1 MTGHESSEDN
11 DLSCQQA
18 DFKALVMDA
27 ASAMETVAL
36 VTAGPNEAFAVRILF
51 KGCDGPW
58 NFYLGNVFR
67 DSLRQSAKSKRRM
80 VQAFVAECAKVGP
93 LELTDDVRRQLLPLI
108 RPSTFGAPENLPL
121 VNRPLLPCLREYVG
135 IDREHTTEFVDRTRR
150 ERWGVSEAALF
161 KMAHEGF
168 SSRGIALEPY
178 PEADFRLLSV
188 VTACEPA
195 SSWLVKAGF
204 LESARGSI
212 KANPIAI
219 IPHQDLLMVSGDA
232 EPGAVEQMLGIAKR
246 EYESGE
252 RRSLSRSIYTVD
264 DEGSVVP
271 FCPGHVAHV
280 DHPFHD
286 EIHLAHLQMVAE
298 EYAVQKRA
306 LDERHRKSG
315 IDCFVASYQII
326 QNADGQ
332 VLSWTAWPPAGEV
345 LLAEA
350 EWLAFMIP
358 TVLVG
363 LASWVDVMTIAGGCF
378 EREPNLEP
386 PRWRVVRHPT
396 SAELE
401 ELRATALPL

>member
-1 MTGHESSEDN
+1 MTGHESKWDN
-11 DLSCQQA
+11 DLSSQQA
-18 DFKALVMDA
+18 DFKNLVMDA
-27 ASAMETVAL
+27 AGALEMVAS
-36 VTAGPNEAFAVRILF
+36 VCADPNEPFALQILF
-51 KGCDGPW
+51 KGCEWPW

-67 DSLRQSAKSKRRM
+67 ESLRQSVESKRRM
-80 VQAFVAECAKVGP
+80 VQAFVSEFAKVGP
-93 LELTDDVRRQLLPLI
+93 LELTDDIRRQLLPLI
-108 RPSTFGAPENLPL
+108 RPSTFGVPENLPL

-168 SSRGIALEPY
+168 SSRGIALEQY

-195 SSWLVKAGF
+195 SSWLVKDEF
-204 LESARGSI
+204 LESARGSV
-212 KANPIAI
+212 KGNPIAI

-232 EPGAVEQMLGIAKR
+232 EPGAVERMLEIARR

-252 RRSLSRSIYTVD
+252 RRSLSRGIYTVD
-264 DEGSVVP
+264 DEGRVIP
-271 FCPGHVAHV
+271 FLPGELE
-280 DHPFHD
+280 HPLHD
-286 EIHLAHLQMVAE
+286 QIHLAHLQTAAE

-306 LDERHRKSG
+306 LDERHRRSG
-315 IDCFVASYQII
+315 IDCFVASYQIL
-326 QNADGQ
+326 QNPDGQ

-363 LASWVDVMTIAGGCF
+363 LALWGDVMTIAGGCF

-386 PRWRVVRHPT
+386 ARWRAVRHPT
-396 SAELE
+396 GAELE
-401 ELRATALPL
+401 KLRATALPL